1 MSEARQGPFDHEK
14 TWREDQRFAINIDIF
29 KSTKIISSRIT
40 KLIKEVHNTCLTSQK
55 LKLNFTT

>member
-29 KSTKIISSRIT
+29 KP
-40 KLIKEVHNTCLTSQK
+40 IKNNK
-55 LKLNFTT
+55 